1 MPRPRLD
8 QIDRHILHDLQNDGR
23 MTNVDLA
30 KRVGIS
36 APPCLRRVKNLEE
49 AGVIRGYHAEINPE
63 ALGYGVIVFAHVQLE
78 SQTESDLK
86 RFEDQV
92 AGWPMVRECDML
104 AGEYDFLLKIVSRG
118 WDEYQEFLT
127 SELEAAPNV
136 ESVISTLA
144 IRQSKWLPGVPL
156 EVDSEALA
164 PVDPAALDDVDALD
178 ELDAAEADGTDDL
191 DDGLDDAVPAP
202 PAKPARKRGR
212 KKASSA

>member
-8 QIDRHILHDLQNDGR
+8 QIDRHILHDLQTDGR

-86 RFEDQV
+86 RFEERV
-92 AGWPMVRECDML
+92 EGWPLVRECDML
-104 AGEYDFLLKIVSRG
+104 AGEYDFLLKVVSRD
-118 WDEYQEFLT
+118 WDEYQAFL
-127 SELEAAPNV
+127 SNELEAAPNV

-156 EVDSEALA
+156 EPEAGA
-164 PVDPAALDDVDALD
+164 MARDDGEEEEL
-178 ELDAAEADGTDDL
+178 LDAESF
-191 DDGLDDAVPAP
+191 DDGDAPRGEAVERSDEPAEDTG
-202 PAKPARKRGR
+202 AKPARRRGR
-212 KKASSA
+212 KKTAAA